1 VAFVPLPVVYVLFVP
16 SVAGTGEVVTC
27 SPTQSPE
34 LFFAVLGGLGQFG
47 IITRA
52 RIPLQVAPPK
62 VHRHNC
68 ARPRSASS
76 LAGSRNRKKSGK
88 LVTKSSFGR

>member
-1 VAFVPLPVVYVLFVP
+1 VISDLCFFAVVYVLLVVP

-52 RIPLQVAPPK
+52 RIPLQLAPPK
-62 VHRHNC
+62 VHTYAH
-68 ARPRSASS
+68 A
-76 LAGSRNRKKSGK
+76 
-88 LVTKSSFGR
+88 

>member
-1 VAFVPLPVVYVLFVP
+1 VLFVP

-52 RIPLQVAPPK
+52 RIPLQLAPPK
-62 VHRHNC
+62 VHYTHMH
-68 ARPRSASS
+68 AHAFYDS
-76 LAGSRNRKKSGK
+76 LVAII
-88 LVTKSSFGR
+88 SSFPLVAVLITR